1 METTG
6 DPTSHAPA
14 AGALLAATAA
24 QLRDRRDDLE
34 PLVSEYDRVQGVVE
48 AVGEL
53 PDDDAASSLP
63 EYAELLGRLRTA
75 GGELR
80 EWLTRLGPLVRE
92 YEQILHVLQAV
103 DAAEALPPDAAAG
116 RRRGRGARPHRVGR
130 TAAGQARA
138 DELRALLTEPR
149 ARSEL
154 AELMGLSRAR
164 VTELLEPLVRAGD
177 VVELPDPERPTR
189 KLWALSAGAGDR
201 ADAAPAVRV
210 DESDAAADQVA
221 G

>member
-1 METTG
+1 METG
-6 DPTSHAPA
+6 DPTSQASA
-14 AGALLAATAA
+14 AGALLASTAA
-24 QLRDRRDDLE
+24 QLRGRRDDLE
-34 PLVSEYDRVQGVVE
+34 PLVAEYDRVQGIVE
-48 AVGEL
+48 AVGDL
-53 PDDDAASSLP
+53 PRDATASSLA
-63 EYAELLGRLRTA
+63 EYGALLDRLRA
-75 GGELR
+75 ADGELR
-80 EWLTRLGPLVRE
+80 EWLGRLEPLVRE

-103 DAAEALPPDAAAG
+103 DAAEAPPATGGAG
-116 RRRGRGARPHRVGR
+116 RRRGRGARPHRAGR

-138 DELRALLTEPR
+138 DELRGLLTEPR

-189 KLWALSAGAGDR
+189 KLWALAHGEDH
-201 ADAAPAVRV
+201 ADVAPAVQI
-210 DESDAAADQVA
+210 DAADAAADQAA